1 MSFGD
6 KLLFFFSALGAF
18 NGLLL
23 SINFFFFPAKKHLS
37 NYLLGALLLM
47 LSIRIGKSVAYFFD
61 YDLPKLY
68 LQVGLTA
75 CFLIGPFLY
84 YYIKSEIK
92 QIRKLPRAWIWQL
105 AGWLV
110 TIVLVGAVYS
120 YESFPWLWRRY
131 IVPII
136 YLQWGVHIA
145 FSIVLLMPLL
155 KKMVRKEKLRPFE
168 NSLLVVCGGVFILFT
183 SYVWAILD
191 ITKGSYINGAI
202 YFSLIIYLV
211 ISILLYRKK
220 TNDLSSFSAQKYGDK
235 KLDPD
240 EAQLIISKLKNGMA
254 TKELFKNPDLK
265 VNDLAREIN
274 VSGHQLSQLLNDNME
289 KGFNLFVNEYRI
301 NEACKMLSTHPNLSI
316 DAIGDEVGFNSKS
329 TFFST
334 FKRIKGVSPS
344 VYRASNSTDL

>member
-61 YDLPKLY
+61 YNLPKAY

-75 CFLIGPFLY
+75 CLLIGPFLY

-92 QIRKLPRAWIWQL
+92 QIRKLPKEWIWQVAAWL
-105 AGWLV
+105 AIIILG
-110 TIVLVGAVYS
+110 GSMYS
-120 YESFPWLWRRY
+120 YERFPWLWGHY

-136 YLQWGVHIA
+136 YLQWGVYIG
-145 FSIVLLMPLL
+145 FSIALLLPLL
-155 KKMVRKEKLRPFE
+155 KKMVRKERLRPFE
-168 NSLLVVCGGVFILFT
+168 YSLLVVCGGVFILFIT
-183 SYVWAILD
+183 YVWAYLNFN
-191 ITKGSYINGAI
+191 KGSYIIGAI
-202 YFSLIIYLV
+202 YFSLIIYIV
-211 ISILLYRKK
+211 ISVLLYRKK
-220 TNDLSSFSAQKYGDK
+220 TSDLSYFSAQKYIDK
-235 KLDPD
+235 KLDPQQ
-240 EAQLIISKLKNGMA
+240 AQLAVSKLKSVIAN
-254 TKELFKNPDLK
+254 KELFKNPNLK
-265 VNDLAREIN
+265 INDLAKEIN
-274 VSGHQLSQLLNDNME
+274 VSGHELSQLLNDNIG

-301 NEACKMLSTHPNLSI
+301 NEACKMLSTHPNLTI
-316 DAIGDEVGFNSKS
+316 DAIGDEVGFNAKS

-334 FKRIKGVSPS
+334 FKKIKGVSPS